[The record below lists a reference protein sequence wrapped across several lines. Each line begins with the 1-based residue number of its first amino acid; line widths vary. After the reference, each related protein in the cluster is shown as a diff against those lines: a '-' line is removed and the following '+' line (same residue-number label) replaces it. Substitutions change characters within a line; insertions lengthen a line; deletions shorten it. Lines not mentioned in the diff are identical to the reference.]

1 MTQARCWGEAGEELH
16 RGHLGKCEGSV
27 QAPYWVRRASLC
39 LLCREETVGDC
50 GGQCRSKDQ
59 GVADAWP
66 QEAGTSDCILET
78 FWQGLLMDE
87 MRRERKQGVKVV
99 PGFLV

>member
-39 LLCREETVGDC
+39 LLCREETVGDW
-50 GGQCRSKDQ
+50 GGLWGPVQ
-59 GVADAWP
+59 
-66 QEAGTSDCILET
+66 
-78 FWQGLLMDE
+78 
-87 MRRERKQGVKVV
+87 KQG
-99 PGFLV
+99 PRSS